1 MDGNDSIDVIAQQLI
16 RLGRIR
22 DHTSSQMAAA
32 SHGEFEVAAYGILFR
47 LLHEG
52 PMRSGAL
59 ADALHSD
66 ASTISRQVAGLVKK
80 GLIERRADPDDG
92 RVSVLAVTAAGREK
106 AGRIRELRNAAIGR
120 ILDSWNG
127 DDRDQ
132 LAHLL
137 RRFVDDFEAARTDL
151 LAAKFDLPQSARQQP
166 APQHTASAHP
176 SPKNTAPEKIS

>member
-1 MDGNDSIDVIAQQLI
+1 MDGSDAIDVIAQQLI

-22 DHTSSQMAAA
+22 DHTSSQIAAA
-32 SHGEFEVAAYGILFR
+32 SHGEIETSAYGILFR

-80 GLIERRADPDDG
+80 GLIERRADPADG

-106 AGRIRELRNAAIGR
+106 AGRIRALRNEAIDR
-120 ILDSWNG
+120 ILGTWTG
-127 DDRDQ
+127 DDREQ
-132 LAHLL
+132 LARLL

-151 LAAKFDLPQSARQQP
+151 LALKF
-166 APQHTASAHP
+166 APQNPDSKT
-176 SPKNTAPEKIS
+176 TAPEKVS